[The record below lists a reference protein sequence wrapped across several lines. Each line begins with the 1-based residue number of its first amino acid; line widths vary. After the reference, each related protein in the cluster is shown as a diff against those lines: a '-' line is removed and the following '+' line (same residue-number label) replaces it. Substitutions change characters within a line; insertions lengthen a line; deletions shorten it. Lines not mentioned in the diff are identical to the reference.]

1 MNRPDEKDKG
11 LVLKEY
17 GRNTQRMVD
26 YLMTIEDREKRTV
39 LANTLIELMKQ
50 LNPANKD
57 STDHIQKLWDH
68 LYIMSNFE
76 LDVDTEYP
84 LPEKSILGKKPVKV
98 EYNMNQL
105 RFKHYG
111 RNIELLIAKAIE
123 KTDVQE
129 IEDSIIYLG
138 RIMKRFCAAWN
149 KENVADELILEHLN
163 IMSKGRLVL
172 PIERIKNENLF
183 DITLRGEPGKDNNKF
198 NSLYVNYPDKE
209 VSSGSKPMN
218 AGRRFGNNGGGNGGS
233 NGNGNSGNGSSGGS
247 NFNRGTSS
255 NFRRKPTR

>member
-1 MNRPDEKDKG
+1 MNRPEEKDKG

-39 LANTLIELMKQ
+39 LANTLIELMQQ

-105 RFKHYG
+105 RFRHYG
-111 RNIELLIAKAIE
+111 RNIELLIAKALE
-123 KTDVQE
+123 KTEPQE

-138 RIMKRFCAAWN
+138 RIMKRFCAAWT
-149 KENVADELILEHLN
+149 KENVADELILEHLKL
-163 IMSKGRLVL
+163 MSKGRLLL
-172 PIERIKNENLF
+172 PIERIKSENLF
-183 DITLRGEPGKDNNKF
+183 DITLRGEAGKDINKF
-198 NSLYVNYPDKE
+198 NSLYVDYPDKE
-209 VSSGSKPMN
+209 VSSSNKPMN
-218 AGRRFGNNGGGNGGS
+218 NGRRFNNGGMSNNANS
-233 NGNGNSGNGSSGGS
+233 NNNGNGNGYNKTP
-247 NFNRGTSS
+247 NN

>member
-1 MNRPDEKDKG
+1 MNRPEEKDKG

-26 YLMTIEDREKRTV
+26 YLMTIEDRAKRTL
-39 LANTLIELMKQ
+39 LANTLIELMQQ

-57 STDHIQKLWDH
+57 STDHTQKLWDH

-84 LPEKSILGKKPVKV
+84 LPEKSILGKKPLKV

-105 RFKHYG
+105 RFRHYG

-123 KTDVQE
+123 KTEPQE
-129 IEDSIIYLG
+129 IEDAIIYLG
-138 RIMKRFCAAWN
+138 RIMKRFCAAWT
-149 KENVADELILEHLN
+149 KENVADELILEHLKL
-163 IMSKGRLVL
+163 MSKGRLLL
-172 PIERIKNENLF
+172 PIERVKSENLF
-183 DITLRGEPGKDNNKF
+183 DISLKGEPSKDINKF
-198 NSLYVNYPDKE
+198 NSLYVDYPDKE
-209 VSSGSKPMN
+209 VGSSNKPMN
-218 AGRRFGNNGGGNGGS
+218 NGRRFNNGGGNGNAS
-233 NGNGNSGNGSSGGS
+233 NGNGYNKAPN
-247 NFNRGTSS
+247 N